1 MVGLVLG
8 SAPLAGISGPDPS
21 VPFVRAWLHRLC
33 ELGWIEGSCVAVIQA
48 GGEKWLLDAA
58 QTSTKTV
65 PIVANFRDV
74 AHPAGLTFFPAE
86 FDIAAQLEEALAK
99 IVRKRAD
106 ALMVAGDGPT
116 YFNMRRIVAFAAE
129 HRLPAIYAT
138 REAAEAGGLM
148 TYGYRS
154 ANRWRQGAGLV
165 DRFLRGAKLGEVPA
179 EQPTSFE
186 LVINAKSAK
195 TLGLTIPPSLLARA
209 DEVIQ

>member
-21 VPFVRAWLHRLC
+21 VPFVRAWLHRLR
-33 ELGWIEGSCVAVIQA
+33 ELGWIEGSCVAVIQT

-74 AHPAGLTFFPAE
+74 AHPAGPTFFPAE

-106 ALMVAGDGPT
+106 ALMVARDGPT
-116 YFNMRRIVAFAAE
+116 NFNMRRIVAFAAE

-138 REAAEAGGLM
+138 REAAEVGGLM

-209 DEVIQ
+209 DESIQ